1 MLVRFDLSEWHV
13 AFLPLHAML
22 FACFNHPERA
32 RTLDEAIK
40 ENLQEKRRLV
50 AEFINEVEAGDRQ
63 EQVSYIDIKQ
73 LI

>member
-1 MLVRFDLSEWHV
+1 
-13 AFLPLHAML
+13 ML

-50 AEFINEVEAGDRQ
+50 AEFINEVEARDRQ

>member
-1 MLVRFDLSEWHV
+1 
-13 AFLPLHAML
+13 ML

-32 RTLDEAIK
+32 RRLDEAIK

-50 AEFINEVEAGDRQ
+50 AEVINEVEARDRQ